1 MTRRYL
7 EIRYTDAVERVPLP
21 DVGELPQI
29 LADRGSYV
37 SYSIHSSWRY
47 GLVRHGRGTMVY
59 ESQMSRHTDRRQ

>member
-1 MTRRYL
+1 MTRRYV

-47 GLVRHGRGTMVY
+47 GLVPHGKSKTVY
-59 ESQMSRHTDRRQ
+59 ESQVSPRIDRRH

>member
-1 MTRRYL
+1 MTRRYV

-21 DVGELPQI
+21 ELDELPQI

-47 GLVRHGRGTMVY
+47 GLVPHGDGKTQY
-59 ESQMSRHTDRRQ
+59 EARVSPQTDRRP